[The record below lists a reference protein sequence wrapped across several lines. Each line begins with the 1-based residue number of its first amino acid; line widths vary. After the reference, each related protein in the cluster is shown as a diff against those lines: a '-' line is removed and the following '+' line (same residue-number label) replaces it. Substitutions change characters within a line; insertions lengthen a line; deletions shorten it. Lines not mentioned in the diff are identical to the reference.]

1 MCGGGHKLSFGS
13 LLSGF
18 ALSSQVYYAKKKRR
32 HQQGQG
38 EDSSNK
44 KERKI
49 YNDGYDDD
57 NFDYIVKNGEK
68 WMDRYEIDSLIGK
81 GSFGQVSVSQ
91 IHYLKEHSTFEDGG

>member
-1 MCGGGHKLSFGS
+1 MKTFNSCVCVCVCDAHTPLTRS
-13 LLSGF
+13 LCL
-18 ALSSQVYYAKKKRR
+18 QVYYAKKKRR

-91 IHYLKEHSTFEDGG
+91 LR